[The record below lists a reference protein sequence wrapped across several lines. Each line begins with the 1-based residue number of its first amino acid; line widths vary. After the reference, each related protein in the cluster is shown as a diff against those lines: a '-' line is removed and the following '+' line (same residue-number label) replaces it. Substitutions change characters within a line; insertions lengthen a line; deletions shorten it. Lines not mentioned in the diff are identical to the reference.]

1 MLTVQFFLGPKSGK
15 FGGEIVPK
23 EMYMKNFN
31 SNFKRK
37 FFESKK
43 TLRIDLNS
51 DKIKFNDALKIRLGS
66 LTGISSMSGVGK
78 STILREILPEKL
90 IGYKY
95 ISQKPI
101 RANVNSTVATYSGL
115 FTYIKDEF
123 AKNIKNYSF
132 KDLICK
138 KCAGKGKIA
147 YLENYGTKIYE
158 DCKYCNGSGF
168 NNKILKNKF
177 LGLNIYEIL
186 NSPIK
191 ELSSLKFPQKIAES
205 LNILCKLRL
214 DYLKLNTSILSLS
227 GGENQRL
234 KLFSALNDKKNEIYG
249 LDEPTS
255 GLDDLDIYNI
265 LDLLYE
271 FIEKKV
277 KLL

>member
-1 MLTVQFFLGPKSGK
+1 MK
-15 FGGEIVPK
+15 IVSIVM
-23 EMYMKNFN
+23 EAV
-31 SNFKRK
+31 
-37 FFESKK
+37 
-43 TLRIDLNS
+43 LI
-51 DKIKFNDALKIRLGS
+51 IKFWRIN
-66 LTGISSMSGVGK
+66 
-78 STILREILPEKL
+78 
-90 IGYKY
+90 
-95 ISQKPI
+95 
-101 RANVNSTVATYSGL
+101 
-115 FTYIKDEF
+115 
-123 AKNIKNYSF
+123 
-132 KDLICK
+132 
-138 KCAGKGKIA
+138 
-147 YLENYGTKIYE
+147 
-158 DCKYCNGSGF
+158 
-168 NNKILKNKF
+168 F
-177 LGLNIYEIL
+177 LVLIYEIL